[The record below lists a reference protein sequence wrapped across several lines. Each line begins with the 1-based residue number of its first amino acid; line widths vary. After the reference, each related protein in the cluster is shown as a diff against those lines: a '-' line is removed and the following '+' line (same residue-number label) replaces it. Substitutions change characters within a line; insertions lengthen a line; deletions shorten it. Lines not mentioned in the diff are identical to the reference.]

1 MMRVNTMQQVFSM
14 QRIYEENGQQS
25 KCLERKEAL
34 FASPVRRTPT
44 YLGRMMMMMMMIII
58 MIIIIICRF
67 LPQHARKSHG
77 AEDIQVH

>member
-1 MMRVNTMQQVFSM
+1 M
-14 QRIYEENGQQS
+14 QRIYEEKERQQS

-44 YLGRMMMMMMMIII
+44 YLGRMMMMMIII
-58 MIIIIICRF
+58 MIIIICRF